1 MVLLKTEWDKVMK
14 PAKSFTKSETCW
26 NWTQK
31 KGNSR
36 QKFKKAIPVAE
47 MFTSKT
53 ISMRLNLNFWIIFIG
68 NSAVDCHALFSN
80 NRSIITWFIF
90 EEKLYF
96 RHFSMISGWNGLF
109 QSINRNF
116 LPYQKAR
123 GKTVQRGINRSP
135 PPRANFSIIKK
146 SEVIHK
152 CNEELPFRAD
162 VVNFFFTSDTPFFD
176 RF

>member
-1 MVLLKTEWDKVMK
+1 M
-14 PAKSFTKSETCW
+14 CW
-26 NWTQK
+26 NLLFLKQQVENLWFYAKQSEKKLWNQQK
-31 KGNSR
+31 VSQKVKLAETAHTKKETR
-36 QKFKKAIPVAE
+36 DKKFKKAIPVAE

-68 NSAVDCHALFSN
+68 NSAVDCHALFSK
-80 NRSIITWFIF
+80 NRPIIIWFIF

-135 PPRANFSIIKK
+135 PSP
-146 SEVIHK
+146 
-152 CNEELPFRAD
+152 
-162 VVNFFFTSDTPFFD
+162 
-176 RF
+176 

>member
-1 MVLLKTEWDKVMK
+1 MRCVLKPPFYKTTGRKLVVLRKTVREKVMK
-14 PAKSFTKSETCW
+14 PAKSLTKSETCW
-26 NWTQK
+26 NCTQK
-31 KGNSR
+31 KETR
-36 QKFKKAIPVAE
+36 DKKFKKAIPVAE

-68 NSAVDCHALFSN
+68 NSAVDCHALFSK
-80 NRSIITWFIF
+80 NRPIIIWFIL

-123 GKTVQRGINRSP
+123 GKTVQRGINRSLP
-135 PPRANFSIIKK
+135 PLEPISA
-146 SEVIHK
+146 
-152 CNEELPFRAD
+152 
-162 VVNFFFTSDTPFFD
+162 
-176 RF
+176 